1 MRWGGLDL
9 SSGSGRPL
17 VRRAMNRSERRQLE
31 QELRRL
37 VRRNGRRQGR
47 SDRVFKGDRTDE
59 REVPHDLGNWFT
71 FTNLSGPEL
80 DEADLQGTRR
90 MAEQMK
96 ALPESVV
103 AEGMARRRETAVAS
117 QPTPEEQFAG
127 YDKATLVKY
136 GVSAWRGFKC
146 ERPCTPETRIELD
159 AKTMEWAARIVFE
172 MNVRPLG
179 EGSGSDGSSPRE
191 SSESMLP

>member
-80 DEADLQGTRR
+80 AEADLRGTRR
-90 MAEQMK
+90 MSEQMK

-103 AEGMARRRETAVAS
+103 AEGMAGRRGAGGAAQT
-117 QPTPEEQFAG
+117 TPEEEFTG
-127 YDKATLVKY
+127 YDKATLGKD
-136 GVSAWRGFKC
+136 GV
-146 ERPCTPETRIELD
+146 T
-159 AKTMEWAARIVFE
+159 
-172 MNVRPLG
+172 
-179 EGSGSDGSSPRE
+179 
-191 SSESMLP
+191 

>member
-1 MRWGGLDL
+1 M
-9 SSGSGRPL
+9 
-17 VRRAMNRSERRQLE
+17 
-31 QELRRL
+31 
-37 VRRNGRRQGR
+37 
-47 SDRVFKGDRTDE
+47 FKGDRTDE

-90 MAEQMK
+90 MSEQMK

-103 AEGMARRRETAVAS
+103 AEGMARRRETDGA
-117 QPTPEEQFAG
+117 QPTAEEEFAG

-136 GVSAWRGFKC
+136 GVTAWSGPAC
-146 ERPCTPETRIELD
+146 ERECTPETRAELD
-159 AKTMEWAARIVFE
+159 AKTMEWAARVVFE

-179 EGSGSDGSSPRE
+179 EGSGSGDSSATGSSDSTSPLSSPEPIE
-191 SSESMLP
+191 SIL

>member
-1 MRWGGLDL
+1 MRWGGLAL
-9 SSGSGRPL
+9 PSGSGRPL

-80 DEADLQGTRR
+80 DEADLQGRRR
-90 MAEQMK
+90 MSEQMK
-96 ALPESVV
+96 ALPEGAG
-103 AEGMARRRETAVAS
+103 AEGG
-117 QPTPEEQFAG
+117 PG
-127 YDKATLVKY
+127 
-136 GVSAWRGFKC
+136 C
-146 ERPCTPETRIELD
+146 ERAGPPETRAELD
-159 AKTMEWAARIVFE
+159 AKTMEWAARVVFE

-179 EGSGSDGSSPRE
+179 EGSGSGDSSATGSSDSTSPLSSPEPIE
-191 SSESMLP
+191 SIL

>member
-80 DEADLQGTRR
+80 DEADLQGARR
-90 MAEQMK
+90 MSEQMQR
-96 ALPESVV
+96 V
-103 AEGMARRRETAVAS
+103 AG
-117 QPTPEEQFAG
+117 G
-127 YDKATLVKY
+127 
-136 GVSAWRGFKC
+136 GGC
-146 ERPCTPETRIELD
+146 ER
-159 AKTMEWAARIVFE
+159 
-172 MNVRPLG
+172 NGRPRG
-179 EGSGSDGSSPRE
+179 EGSGSGPSSATGSSDSTSPLSSPEHIE
-191 SSESMLP
+191 SIL

>member
-1 MRWGGLDL
+1 MQRRGGLDPF
-9 SSGSGRPL
+9 GVRGPL
-17 VRRAMNRSERRQLE
+17 VRGAMNRREGRQPE

-59 REVPHDLGNWFT
+59 REVPHDPGNWFT

-90 MAEQMK
+90 MSEQMK
-96 ALPESVV
+96 ALPESVI
-103 AEGMARRRETAVAS
+103 AQGMARRRETGPAA
-117 QPTPEEQFAG
+117 QTTPEEEFAG

-136 GVSAWRGFKC
+136 GVTAWRGSGC
-146 ERPCTPETRIELD
+146 ERACTPEARAELD

-179 EGSGSDGSSPRE
+179 EENGSGGSSPRAN
-191 SSESMLP
+191 S